1 MRICSILSA
10 ILCLACPTLAQER
23 GSTTDKPTQFAV
35 GIHTFFDS
43 GPPFDFYEILIV
55 HSAENGASI
64 ERMTLTPAGDVC
76 FSPARY
82 ETATGSLTE
91 TVPELLGKT
100 DLCKIPKKELL
111 RERKRCKKCMV
122 FSGSKV
128 AMQVQCG
135 NQTRIVR
142 SDILDKDMFD
152 PAAQTPEH
160 TSWTMQ
166 LLETLNKSLGPG
178 VMDKPMFEITK
189 AEEVLDKSS
198 DPEILKLLETGKYD
212 ELFQGAPEKPSDLY
226 RAAQKRQPPPTV
238 KLLNSSPIAPES
250 FLLPGY
256 PPLARVTRTEGTVS
270 VKIEVDAN
278 GAVTNI
284 DFEKG
289 HPLLRAAVQDSISQ
303 WKLPKNAAPEQVE
316 ATIQFALNCVPPAE
330 QKSPTN

>member
-1 MRICSILSA
+1 MRIVSILLA
-10 ILCLACPTLAQER
+10 ILCLACPALAQER
-23 GSTTDKPTQFAV
+23 GSTTEKPAQFV
-35 GIHTFFDS
+35 FGIHTFFDF

-76 FSPARY
+76 FSPAKY
-82 ETATGSLTE
+82 ETATGSLTD

-100 DLCKIPKKELL
+100 DPCKIPEKELL

-135 NQTRIVR
+135 NQTRIIR
-142 SDILDKDMFD
+142 SDILDRDMFD

-166 LLETLNKSLGPG
+166 LLENLNKSLGPG

-198 DPEILKLLETGKYD
+198 DPKILKLLETGKYD
-212 ELFQGAPEKPSDLY
+212 ELFQGAPDKPSDLY
-226 RAAQKRQPPPTV
+226 RAAQKRQPAPTV
-238 KLLNSSPIAPES
+238 KLLNSLPIAPES
-250 FLLPGY
+250 FPLPEY
-256 PPLARVTRTEGTVS
+256 PPLPESRTRRER
-270 VKIEVDAN
+270 
-278 GAVTNI
+278 
-284 DFEKG
+284 F
-289 HPLLRAAVQDSISQ
+289 L
-303 WKLPKNAAPEQVE
+303 
-316 ATIQFALNCVPPAE
+316 
-330 QKSPTN
+330 